1 MSTVREGLPEG
12 RYGRSADARADRR
25 LKIVGSVLGVGLLA
39 VVGWIGWDYVAGQ
52 SVSAEVIKFQVVS
65 DAEVKVHLEVRKDAG
80 VTGVCTLISQD
91 RDHAEVGRADFTF
104 AQRASRVD
112 EMVSLKT
119 TGRATMIELVGC
131 QAAGSAGSAH
141 SAG

>member
-1 MSTVREGLPEG
+1 MSAVREGLPEG
-12 RYGRSADARADRR
+12 RYGRSADERADRK
-25 LKIVGSVLGVGLLA
+25 LKVVGSVLGVVLLG

-65 DAEVKVHLEVRKDAG
+65 DAEVKVHLEVRKESS
-80 VTGVCTLISQD
+80 VTGVCTLSSQD
-91 RDHAEVGRADFTF
+91 KEHNEVGRADYTF
-104 AQRASRVD
+104 AQPESRVD

-131 QAAGSAGSAH
+131 QPATGSH
-141 SAG
+141 